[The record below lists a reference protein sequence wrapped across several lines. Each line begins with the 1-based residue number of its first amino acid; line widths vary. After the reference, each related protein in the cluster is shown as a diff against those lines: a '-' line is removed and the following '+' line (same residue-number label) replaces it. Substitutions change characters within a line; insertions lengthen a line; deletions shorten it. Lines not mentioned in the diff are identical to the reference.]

1 MTNKPCCHRQV
12 LYTIVTHATWWWCMR
27 KELTYP
33 DEESDLHQRYQRE
46 AVVFLTAEIPNN
58 NQMSVIAYATQI
70 GAIAM
75 LRAILNMPLVYRFR
89 RYDRHVFDVT
99 NLTPNTLEQTRK
111 RASSSASARNV
122 LFHLGTVDV
131 ANTDDIRHNNGDRE
145 YEVDSCLDIIARM
158 DDELVATEML
168 DILPIRQLV
177 TNYWSAYQWIFGALM
192 TIHIV
197 YMALFSAYNLPHSHV
212 VTNATSGSVGRTEGS
227 PSYLFLLWPVLLML
241 FELYVIVAQAYLHCT
256 RSSRRRRAG
265 ADDGSAETNRF
276 CSGIPR
282 DVIYYVFVWIIANGS
297 NLMGIVFPA
306 SVIAWFVAKLLSSD
320 AELYLLATAVLL
332 GWMYT
337 ILFTKGFETVH
348 SLSIMLKHI
357 IIRDVTRFLFIY
369 IFILTGFGFAMHALF
384 HIAQNV
390 GKDFPTVWHS
400 LFFTF
405 NLLVGTADLNFDN
418 DFDESYKLIGSN
430 SLVVKLV
437 YILYMV
443 LATVVLLNMLIAML
457 TQTYSGVVERE
468 GSTWQVG
475 SLRLALQVR
484 VAPSSH

>member
-1 MTNKPCCHRQV
+1 
-12 LYTIVTHATWWWCMR
+12 MR

-33 DEESDLHQRYQRE
+33 DEESDLHRRYQRE
-46 AVVFLTAEIPNN
+46 AVVFLTAEIPNH
-58 NQMSVIAYATQI
+58 NQLSVIAYATQI

-75 LRAILNMPLVYRFR
+75 LRAILNMPMVYRFR

-99 NLTPNTLEQTRK
+99 NLTPNTLEHTRK
-111 RASSSASARNV
+111 RAPSTTSTRNV

-131 ANTDDIRHNNGDRE
+131 ASADDARDRD
-145 YEVDSCLDIIARM
+145 YKVDSCLDIVARM
-158 DDELVATEML
+158 DDELVATEIL

-177 TNYWSAYQWIFGALM
+177 RNYWSAYQWIFGALM

-197 YMALFSAYNLPHSHV
+197 YMALFSAYTLPHAHIDA
-212 VTNATSGSVGRTEGS
+212 NATSGSIGRTDGS
-227 PSYLFLLWPVLLML
+227 PSYWFLLWPVLLML
-241 FELYVIVAQAYLHCT
+241 FELYVIIAQAYFYCT

-265 ADDGSAETNRF
+265 AGDGSAHTKRF

-282 DVIYYVFVWIIANGS
+282 DVMYYTFVWILSNGS
-297 NLMGIVFPA
+297 NLMGIVFPG
-306 SVIAWFVAKLLSSD
+306 SVIAWFVAKSLSSD

-384 HIAQNV
+384 HIAQEV

-405 NLLVGTADLNFDN
+405 NLLVGTADLNFDQ
-418 DFDESYKLIGSN
+418 DFDESYKVIGSN

-475 SLRLALQVR
+475 SLRLALQVS
-484 VAPSSH
+484 VAPSSC